1 MQYATSCN
9 ARHRLLQTTDRQH
22 ITLKSIWGWHTNLC
36 IHPVYNLKKCKEY
49 ATKNQ
54 ILAFDHSGLYQIIYK
69 KPNTKA
75 RKTRLFYR

>member
-9 ARHRLLQTTDRQH
+9 TRHRLLQTTDSQH
-22 ITLKSIWGWHTNLC
+22 VTLKSIWGWHTNLC
-36 IHPVYNLKKCKEY
+36 IHPVYNLKKCEEY

-54 ILAFDHSGLYQIIYK
+54 ILAFDHSGIYQIIYK
-69 KPNTKA
+69 KLNTKA